1 MLNLTNETKRERL
14 FEDFEPWKTAVLHES
29 SKKPSRICS
38 LVFCKCSL
46 RNSTISSVFGEVL
59 LRNSQVDCIMH
70 YQLSKTG
77 KVTRKQR
84 QEVWEE
90 LQSAARRGMT
100 RPFCRA
106 INDHGLM
113 FAGQYFYV
121 RVYINPVCIHCGV
134 HNKVS
139 RSF

>member
-1 MLNLTNETKRERL
+1 MR
-14 FEDFEPWKTAVLHES
+14 
-29 SKKPSRICS
+29 
-38 LVFCKCSL
+38 
-46 RNSTISSVFGEVL
+46 
-59 LRNSQVDCIMH
+59 

-77 KVTRKQR
+77 KVTKKQR

-113 FAGQYFYV
+113 FAGQYLYV
-121 RVYINPVCIHCGV
+121 CAYINPVCIHCGV

>member
-1 MLNLTNETKRERL
+1 
-14 FEDFEPWKTAVLHES
+14 
-29 SKKPSRICS
+29 
-38 LVFCKCSL
+38 L
-46 RNSTISSVFGEVL
+46 RNSTISSVFGGLL
-59 LRNSQVDCIMH
+59 LRNSQVDCIMC

-113 FAGQYFYV
+113 FAGQYLYV
-121 RVYINPVCIHCGV
+121 CVYIIPGCIHCGV